1 MVTGILGYR
10 DTGNRIQGYR
20 KQDTGGYRK
29 QDTGIQGF
37 WI

>member
-20 KQDTGGYRK
+20 KQDTG
-29 QDTGIQGF
+29 IQGF

>member
-20 KQDTGGYRK
+20 DSGYRIK
-29 QDTGIQGF
+29 GYRIYATGYRI
-37 WI
+37 